1 MTPQTVLEGLSFPE
15 CPRWHDNSLFFSDM
29 HAGTVWRLD
38 AQRTAN
44 KILELP
50 AFPAG
55 LGWLPDGTLQV
66 VSMRD
71 RSVWRMTANGPVLL
85 ADLSAFAP
93 GFANDMVMD
102 QDGRAYVGNFGFDLN
117 GGESPKPTVLLCVEP
132 DGKVRIAA
140 DDLWFPN
147 GAVITPD
154 NRTLIIA
161 ETFAARITAFD
172 IQPNGDL
179 ANRRVFADIP
189 GIFADGICLD
199 AEGGVWVTCA
209 GGNKIIRVTEGGAI
223 THDIPLP
230 GRHAYACMLGGPD
243 PRDRRD
249 LYVCTAQDHLPART
263 VELRSGRI
271 EMLRVEIP
279 GAGRP

>member
-1 MTPQTVLEGLSFPE
+1 MTSPETVLDGLAFPE
-15 CPRWHDNSLFFSDM
+15 CPRWHDNALYFSDM
-29 HAGTVWRLD
+29 HAATVWRLD
-38 AQRTAN
+38 AAGAAT

-50 AFPAG
+50 GFPAG

-71 RSVWRMTANGPVLL
+71 RRLLRLTANGLVPF

-93 GFANDMVMD
+93 GYTNDMVID

-117 GGESPKPTVLLCVEP
+117 AGELHKPTVLLCVEP
-132 DGKVRIAA
+132 TGEVRVAA
-140 DDLWFPN
+140 SDLWFPN

-154 NRTLIIA
+154 NRTLLIA
-161 ETFAARITAFD
+161 ETFGARITAFE
-172 IQPNGDL
+172 ILPSGEL
-179 ANRRVFADIP
+179 ANRRVFADLPEIL
-189 GIFADGICLD
+189 ADGICLD
-199 AEGGVWVTCA
+199 AEGALWVTCA
-209 GGNKIIRVTEGGAI
+209 GGNRIIRVRDGGAI

-243 PRDRRD
+243 RRD
-249 LYVCTAQDHLPART
+249 LYLCTAADHLPERT
-263 VELRSGRI
+263 LRLRSGRI
-271 EMLRVEIP
+271 ERLRVEVP